1 MNQIVETICKAL
13 SEKKG
18 LDIKIFHV
26 TDVTSIADY
35 FIVGTSMNKKH
46 GQSLADNVE
55 IKLQND
61 GIHALHKEGYKEGD
75 WILMDFSNVIL
86 HIFSYEERQRV
97 QLDQLWQD
105 APVEVFEDNDGVK

>member
-35 FIVGTSMNKKH
+35 FIVCTSMNKK
-46 GQSLADNVE
+46 
-55 IKLQND
+55 IKFGL
-61 GIHALHKEGYKEGD
+61 
-75 WILMDFSNVIL
+75 
-86 HIFSYEERQRV
+86 
-97 QLDQLWQD
+97 
-105 APVEVFEDNDGVK
+105 